1 MRTVSRT
8 GLALLL
14 SAFWACAHPACA
26 EELFQGKPLAEWA
39 RLLYSDKQEEIADA
53 LAAIRH
59 FGPKAGAAV
68 PGLLHLTEQTDR
80 LCHAA
85 LRTIEELGP
94 AARPALPRVIK
105 LLGYPEEL
113 IAQQAQFTLRRLER
127 VAGEA
132 IPDLLKA
139 LEPNARYSKGFVRML
154 PETLHAIA
162 PGDPRVQQA
171 LTGALAHHDL
181 GVQIEAGR
189 VLLRRDQCCKALL
202 RRLKEGVTAEET
214 TVRLIALEGAKEMAT
229 QAKPILPR
237 VCVAR
242 WDPSLDV
249 RCECIAAIQAIDR
262 NAPETIETLL
272 RALDDP
278 EWLVRSRAA
287 TALSNVSDPDSAKR
301 RTERLLLRLK
311 DEDKFVRVSA
321 CCALW
326 KMDRQNLPEVLSV
339 LIAALQCKDC
349 PETRSYACKACGAI
363 GPPAKAAVPAL
374 ERLRDDD
381 EWGDVRSAAT
391 AALRQITGR

>member
-1 MRTVSRT
+1 LIL
-8 GLALLL
+8 LAV
-14 SAFWACAHPACA
+14 FWACAHPACA
-26 EELFQGKPLAEWA
+26 EELFQGKPLGEWA
-39 RLLYSDKQEEIADA
+39 RLLYSDKEEEIENA
-53 LAAIRH
+53 LAAVRH
-59 FGPKAGAAV
+59 YGPKAGAAV
-68 PGLLHLTEQTDR
+68 PGLLHLTEQSDR

-94 AARPALPRVIK
+94 AARSALPRVIK
-105 LLGYPEEL
+105 LLKYPEEDV
-113 IAQQAQFTLRRLER
+113 AQQAQFTLRRLEG

-139 LEPNARYSKGFVRML
+139 LEPNARYSKRFVRML

-171 LTGALAHHDL
+171 LTGALAHRDL

-202 RRLKEGVTAEET
+202 SILKEGVMAEET

-229 QAKPILPR
+229 QAKPILPH

-242 WDPSLDV
+242 WDPSLHV
-249 RCECIAAIQAIDR
+249 RCECIEAIEAIDL
-262 NAPETIETLL
+262 NASETIETLL

-278 EWLVRSRAA
+278 ERLVRSRAA
-287 TALSNVSDPDSAKR
+287 TALGNVSDPGSAKR

-311 DEDKFVRVSA
+311 DEDGFVRVSA
-321 CCALW
+321 CAALW
-326 KMDRQNLPEVLSV
+326 KTDQTQLAVFLPV
-339 LIAALQCKDC
+339 LIAALPSADSNHLRASACNAC
-349 PETRSYACKACGAI
+349 ETI

-381 EWGDVRSAAT
+381 EWDDVRAA
-391 AALRQITGR
+391 AASALRQITRR